1 MPTLINEIIS
11 VRFFL
16 FSFSL
21 TLLVLWLLIRFKVLD
36 SWVDPTIATFFQL
49 LITFFGLSYL
59 SILPLRQIIVFIIFI
74 EILLFAR
81 LNLKPIKAISTTFWM
96 QFSYFLLIIV
106 IVLNVFITIKKG
118 FIYLAE
124 DPGEAKLLYYQGYG
138 LFQRIN
144 HLSAPIFAINSFYL
158 LRANKK
164 VLFYLYLIVCFY
176 LIITLGSKGSLLGII
191 FFYGA
196 YYKFHRDTESIFIKR
211 NKGKLAVLIVVLFLT
226 SLGMFYLI
234 FKDDFLNAFVY
245 RMIAFSDGPFYFYY
259 GNLQEYISYSPMYM
273 FDQLFVI
280 LRIHPDLQYMGL
292 GAKINYYYFNYYDLL
307 NGPNPQIFVESRVLF
322 GSFFWVMYLM
332 TAFLFLFLRKLC
344 ATPITFYF
352 VSFFVATLFIDSQ
365 YALAQLFDYL
375 LLASLMLL
383 FWCIKKVIAK
393 STAIDKI
400 LAK

>member
-1 MPTLINEIIS
+1 MPTLIDEIIS

-21 TLLVLWLLIRFKVLD
+21 TLIVLWLLVRFKVLN
-36 SWVDPTIATFFQL
+36 SWIDPTIATFFQL

-59 SILPLRQIIVFIIFI
+59 SILPLQQIIIFIIFI
-74 EILLFAR
+74 GILLFSR
-81 LNLKPIKAISTTFWM
+81 VNLKPVKVVSETFWM
-96 QFSYFLLIIV
+96 QFSYFLLVIV

-144 HLSAPIFAINSFYL
+144 HLAAPIFGINAFYL

-164 VLFYLYLIVCFY
+164 ILFYLYLIVCFY

-191 FFYGA
+191 FLYGSF
-196 YYKFHRDTESIFIKR
+196 YKFHKDTESIFIKR
-211 NKGKLAVLIVVLFLT
+211 NKGKLAVLIGILFLT
-226 SLGMFYLI
+226 SLGMFFLI
-234 FKDDFLNAFVY
+234 YKDAFLNAFVY

-259 GNLQEYISYSPMYM
+259 GNLQKDISYSPMYM

-280 LRIHPDLQYMGL
+280 LRIHPDLQFMGL

-307 NGPNPQIFVESRVLF
+307 NGPNPQIFVESQVLF
-322 GSFFWVMYLM
+322 GSFFWVMYVM

-344 ATPITFYF
+344 ATPISFYF
-352 VSFFVATLFIDSQ
+352 VSFFVASLFIDSQ
-365 YALAQLFDYL
+365 YAFAQLFDLL
-375 LLASLMLL
+375 LLASLMAF
-383 FWCIKKVIAK
+383 FWVMKEVIKKSI
-393 STAIDKI
+393 TMDKV